1 MSDGPPAVPVG
12 SAPLSTTALE
22 ERCRE
27 WYRDHGPA
35 VYGYF
40 RFHVPSIDVAEDLT
54 AETFLKL
61 VRSARHYDPAQGSAR
76 TWILAVARN
85 VLRDWGRRGRL
96 RQYVALGNLHD
107 LACDAPSPEERLL
120 REEEIGR
127 LLDGVATLTPADRE
141 LIGLRYGSGLDGG
154 EVAEILGVSEGSVR
168 TRLWRALGRLRAVL
182 ELNG

>member
-1 MSDGPPAVPVG
+1 MSDAPSSGPG
-12 SAPLSTTALE
+12 RSSPLSTNALE

-61 VRSARHYDPAQGSAR
+61 VRSVRRYDPAQGSAR
-76 TWILAVARN
+76 TWILAIARN

-107 LACDAPSPEERLL
+107 LEWDAPSPEERLL

-127 LLDGVATLTPADRE
+127 LLDAVATLAPADRE
-141 LIGLRYGSGLDGG
+141 LIGLRYGSGLDGA
-154 EVAEILGVSEGSVR
+154 EVAEILGVSEGTVR

-182 ELNG
+182 QPPG

>member
-1 MSDGPPAVPVG
+1 MSDTPPPGPVG
-12 SAPLSTTALE
+12 STPRSAEALE

-27 WYRDHGPA
+27 WYREHGTA

-61 VRSARHYDPAQGSAR
+61 VRSAGRYDPAQGSAR
-76 TWILAVARN
+76 TWILAIARN
-85 VLRDWGRRGRL
+85 VLRDWSRRGRL

-107 LACDAPSPEERLL
+107 LEWDAPSPEERLL

-127 LLDGVATLTPADRE
+127 LLDAVATLAPADRE
-141 LIGLRYGSGLDGG
+141 LIGLRYGSGLDGA
-154 EVAEILGVSEGSVR
+154 EVAEILGVSEGTVR
-168 TRLWRALGRLRAVL
+168 TRLWRALGRLRTVL
-182 ELNG
+182 QRPG